1 MLRTPISHV
10 LAITCVLAVATPAP
24 SQGRLT
30 AESLLTLKRV
40 GEPALSPDG
49 SKLLYTVRTVDI
61 AADKGTTQ
69 VVLAN
74 LAAAGAAASWTTV
87 VVTSEGSNMHP
98 MWAPDGKSFACIS
111 TRSGTPQV
119 WVHALAGGK
128 PVQVTDHPGGVAN
141 ALWSPDGR
149 KFLFT
154 ADVQVDPTTLQRHPD
169 LPKANARIHDD
180 LMVRHWDSWKD
191 GTYSHLFVVD
201 AAGGKALDLMPG
213 ERVDTPLKPF
223 GGVEQLAWA
232 PDSRS
237 IVYTAR
243 RVADPEA
250 STDSSLWSVPVDG
263 GEHRNLTP
271 DMPGYDQEP
280 LFSPDGRHMAFL
292 SMARGGFEAD
302 RVRLMLVDL
311 KDGNRRELGAS
322 LDASFG
328 GLTWARDSRSLFA
341 TVETLG
347 TTQVFQ
353 VGLDGSVRQVTK
365 GRHAVTDLE
374 VAPDGSRLHALVT
387 TMERPAE
394 VAVVDV
400 QTGGI
405 TRMTDENGPVF
416 AALELPSVEEE
427 WFEATD
433 GKRIHAWIVKP
444 PQFDPSKRHPFLLYC
459 QGGPQS
465 MIGQGFSFRWNFHLM
480 AARGYVVAAVNRRG
494 LPGFGQQWNDQISG
508 DWGGQA
514 MQDLLA
520 VTDAMQQRPYVD
532 AARSAAVGASFGGY
546 TTYWLMGNAG
556 SRFAAMISH
565 CGVFDLRSMYGS
577 TEELF
582 FVNWDLGGPYWV
594 SPEVARDYE
603 RFSPSSFVK
612 NWKTPLLVIHGERD
626 YRVPLEQG
634 LQAFTAAQVQ
644 GVPSRLV
651 TFPEEGHW
659 VMRPQN
665 GVLWH
670 REFFGWLDRWCAA
683 K

>member
-1 MLRTPISHV
+1 MLRTPIPSILF
-10 LAITCVLAVATPAP
+10 LAGLLATALPA
-24 SQGRLT
+24 QG
-30 AESLLTLKRV
+30 LLTPEQLLQLKRV

-49 SKLLYTVRTVDI
+49 SKLLYTVRTVDL
-61 AADKGTTQ
+61 AADKGVTQ
-69 VVLAN
+69 VFLAN
-74 LAAAGAAASWTTV
+74 LAAATGDAGWTTM

-98 MWAPDGKSFACIS
+98 MWAPDGRSFACIS
-111 TRSGTPQV
+111 TRSGSPQV
-119 WVHALAGGK
+119 WVHPLQGGK
-128 PVQVTDHPGGVAN
+128 PVQVTDHGSGVSN
-141 ALWSPDGR
+141 ALWSPDGSH
-149 KFLFT
+149 FLFT

-180 LMVRHWDSWKD
+180 LMVRHWDVWKD
-191 GTYSHLFVVD
+191 GTYSHLFVVP
-201 AAGGKALDLMPG
+201 ASGGKAVDLMAG

-223 GGVEQLAWA
+223 GGVEQIAWA

-243 RVADPEA
+243 RVGDPEA
-250 STDSSLWSVPVDG
+250 STDSSLWSVPREG

-271 DMPGYDQEP
+271 DLPGYDQEP
-280 LFSPDGRHMAFL
+280 CFSPDGRYMAFL
-292 SMARGGFEAD
+292 SMARAGFEAD
-302 RVRLMLVDL
+302 RVRLMLVDT
-311 KDGNRRELGAS
+311 KDGTRRELGAS

-328 GLTWARDSRSLFA
+328 GLAWARDSRSLFA

-353 VGLDGSVRQVTK
+353 VGIDDTVRQVTK
-365 GRHAVTDLE
+365 GRHAITDLE
-374 VAPDGSRLHALVT
+374 VAPDGSRLHAVRT

-394 VAVVDV
+394 LVVVDV
-400 QTGGI
+400 ATGGI
-405 TRMTDENGPVF
+405 TQRTDENGAVF
-416 AALELPSVEEE
+416 AKLDLPSVEEE

-433 GKRIHAWIVKP
+433 GKRIHAWVVKP
-444 PQFDPSKRHPFLLYC
+444 PQFDPAKRHPFLLFC

-465 MIGQGFSFRWNFHLM
+465 MVGQGFSFRWNFHLM

-494 LPGFGQQWNDQISG
+494 LPGFGQAWNDQISG

-532 AARSAAVGASFGGY
+532 PARSGAVGASFGGY

-556 SRFAAMISH
+556 SRFAAMVSH
-565 CGVFDLRSMYGS
+565 CGVFDLRSMYGT

-582 FVNWDLGGPYWV
+582 FVNWDLGGPYWS
-594 SPEVARDYE
+594 SPERAKDYE
-603 RFSPSSFVK
+603 RFSPSSHVR

-659 VMRPQN
+659 VLRPQN

-670 REFFGWLDRWCAA
+670 REFFAWLDRWCMP

>member
-1 MLRTPISHV
+1 MPRTSIQTL
-10 LAITCVLAVATPAP
+10 LAVACVLAGAASTLA
-24 SQGRLT
+24 QGRLT
-30 AESLLTLKRV
+30 PESLLQLKRV

-69 VVLAN
+69 VLLAN
-74 LAAAGAAASWTTV
+74 VAPAADAASRTAM

-111 TRSGTPQV
+111 TRSGTPQI
-119 WVHALAGGK
+119 WIHPLQGGK

-141 ALWSPDGR
+141 ALWSPDGTR
-149 KFLFT
+149 FLFT

-180 LMVRHWDSWKD
+180 LMVRHWDGWKD

-201 AAGGKALDLMPG
+201 AAGGKATDLMPG

-223 GGVEQLAWA
+223 GGVEQITWA
-232 PDSRS
+232 PDSKS

-243 RVADPEA
+243 RVTDPEA
-250 STDSSLWSVPVDG
+250 STDSSLWSVPVGG

-271 DMPGYDQEP
+271 DLPGYDQEP
-280 LFSPDGRHMAFL
+280 LFSPDGRHLAFL
-292 SMARGGFEAD
+292 SMARSGFEAD
-302 RVRLMLVDL
+302 RLRLMLLEL
-311 KDGNRRELGAS
+311 KDGTRRELGAS

-328 GLTWARDSRSLFA
+328 GLAWARDGKSLFA
-341 TVETLG
+341 TVETVG

-353 VGLDGSVRQVTK
+353 VGIDGAVRQVTK

-374 VAPDGSRLHALVT
+374 VAPDGSRLHALSS

-394 VAVVDV
+394 VVVVDV
-400 QTGGI
+400 ATGGI
-405 TRMTDENGPVF
+405 TRVTDENGPVF

-433 GKRIHAWIVKP
+433 GKRVHAWIVKP
-444 PQFDPSKRHPFLLYC
+444 PQFDPAKRHPFLLYC

-465 MIGQGFSFRWNFHLM
+465 MIGQGFSSRWNFHLM

-494 LPGFGQQWNDQISG
+494 LPGFGQQWNDQISR

-532 AARSAAVGASFGGY
+532 AARSGAVGASFGGY

-556 SRFAAMISH
+556 SRFAAMIAH

-582 FVNWDLGGPYWV
+582 FVNWDLGGPYWS

-603 RFSPSSFVK
+603 RFSPSSHVK

-659 VMRPQN
+659 IMRPQN